1 MKAPPSSLP
10 PPLFDF
16 SSSNDIVLLANF
28 TLLPPFELDFEDAVG
43 ESRPK
48 DGGGEGEDLVDID
61 TDFFIEFIVAIR

>member
-1 MKAPPSSLP
+1 
-10 PPLFDF
+10 
-16 SSSNDIVLLANF
+16 LANF